1 MAGWNG
7 SRWASTD
14 EHQPI
19 AVANKTVANKQKP
32 NKQLS
37 CALQSKDAP
46 QAAWGLLVGFLRFY
60 CAFSAFCAL
69 KPSGTGAQAINVAN
83 EGKQPRSSA
92 S

>member
-37 CALQSKDAP
+37 CALQSKNAP
-46 QAAWGLLVGFLRFY
+46 QAA
-60 CAFSAFCAL
+60 
-69 KPSGTGAQAINVAN
+69 
-83 EGKQPRSSA
+83 
-92 S
+92 